1 MLMDRMD
8 GCYNEMDITIS
19 SPLDCG
25 IHLDITIS
33 SPLGCRMH
41 LAFVGAMNQGSLLAI
56 ICCDCQ
62 NFGLLDMS

>member
-1 MLMDRMD
+1 MERMD

-19 SPLDCG
+19 SPLACR
-25 IHLDITIS
+25 IHLGITIS

-41 LAFVGAMNQGSLLAI
+41 LAFIGAMNQGSLLAI
-56 ICCDCQ
+56 ICCDRW

>member
-1 MLMDRMD
+1 MERMD

-19 SPLDCG
+19 SPLACR
-25 IHLDITIS
+25 ICLDITMS

-62 NFGLLDMS
+62 NFGLLDIS

>member
-1 MLMDRMD
+1 MLIDKMD

-19 SPLDCG
+19 SPLACR

-41 LAFVGAMNQGSLLAI
+41 LVFVGAMNQGYFLAI
-56 ICCDCQ
+56 LCCDRR